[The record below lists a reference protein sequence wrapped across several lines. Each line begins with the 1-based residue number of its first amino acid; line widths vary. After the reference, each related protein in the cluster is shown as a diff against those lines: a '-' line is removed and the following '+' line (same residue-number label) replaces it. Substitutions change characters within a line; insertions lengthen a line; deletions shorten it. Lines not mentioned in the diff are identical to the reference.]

1 MSRPIPRELA
11 RAVKLII
18 LDVDGVLT
26 DGGIIMGT
34 DAHGQ
39 RFEMKRF
46 EITDGLG
53 AKLMVEGGLHVYMVS
68 GRRSAVNAARAAE
81 IGVTY
86 QEADGGYKWVVVD
99 EIRQKYGLEW
109 LEVCCICDDLA
120 DLPIMRNAGL
130 PVAVANAVPEVK
142 AASVWETQ
150 RRGGEGA
157 VRELAEALLR
167 ARGDW
172 DRLVTDYEQDRSGYP
187 KGQNS

>member
-1 MSRPIPRELA
+1 MSRPIPRDLA
-11 RAVKLII
+11 RAVRLII

-26 DGGIIMGT
+26 DGGIIMGV
-34 DAHGQ
+34 DATGHS
-39 RFEMKRF
+39 FESKRF

-53 AKLMVEGGLHVYMVS
+53 AKLMLAAGLKVYMVS
-68 GRRSAVNAARAAE
+68 GRRSAVNANRAAE
-81 IGVTY
+81 LGLTY
-86 QEADGGYKWVVVD
+86 HEADGGYKWVVVD

-142 AASVWETQ
+142 AASIWETQ

-172 DRLVTDYEQDRSGYP
+172 DRLVTEYEQDRSGFP
-187 KGQNS
+187 KREAY

>member
-11 RAVKLII
+11 RAVRLII

-26 DGGIIMGT
+26 DGGIIMGV
-34 DAHGQ
+34 DAAGQ
-39 RFEMKRF
+39 AFESKRF

-53 AKLMVEGGLHVYMVS
+53 AKLMLAAGLKVYMVS
-68 GRRSAVNAARAAE
+68 GRRSVVNANRAAE
-81 IGVTY
+81 LGLAY
-86 QEADGGYKWVVVD
+86 HEADGGYKWVVVD

-142 AASVWETQ
+142 EASIWETQ

-172 DRLVTDYEQDRSGYP
+172 DRLLAEYEQDRSGFP
-187 KGQNS
+187 KREVY

>member
-11 RAVKLII
+11 RAAKLII

-34 DAHGQ
+34 DSHGQ
-39 RFEMKRF
+39 RIELKRF

-53 AKLMVEGGLHVYMVS
+53 AKMMVEAGLHVYMVS
-68 GRRSAVNAARAAE
+68 GRHSGANETRAQELGIA
-81 IGVTY
+81 Y
-86 QEADGGYKWVVVD
+86 READGGYKWVVVD
-99 EIRQKYGLEW
+99 DIRQNYGLEW

-172 DRLVTDYEQDRSGYP
+172 DRLVADYEQDRSGSP
-187 KGQNS
+187 R

>member
-11 RAVKLII
+11 RAVKLVI

-26 DGGIIMGT
+26 DGGIISAV
-34 DAHGQ
+34 DASGH
-39 RFEMKRF
+39 RFEAKRF

-53 AKLMVEGGLHVYMVS
+53 AKLMMAGGLHVYMVS
-68 GRRSAVNAARAAE
+68 GRHSPVNGVRATE
-81 IGVTY
+81 LGVSY
-86 QEADGGYKWVVVD
+86 READGGYKWVVVD
-99 EIRQKYGLEW
+99 ELRQDHGLEW

-130 PVAVANAVPEVK
+130 PVAVANAVAEVK

-172 DRLVTDYEQDRSGYP
+172 DRLVAEYEQEKSSFP
-187 KGQNS
+187 KR